1 MATPYKASRA
11 LEALVINMAPR
22 HHPSR
27 CAPDSWSLLKA
38 WKKQSVPGESMPVY
52 DGGSDKT
59 IYSHAR
65 YNYAF
70 RAWHDKVHLELDAG
84 FGKLDEIRVCNE
96 QVRQARA
103 RFVMLALSEE
113 DIRAVIADVAG
124 QVLYYYK
131 HGEFVKDQALFV
143 GACLEDGIFTTL
155 DSGVRY

>member
-1 MATPYKASRA
+1 
-11 LEALVINMAPR
+11 
-22 HHPSR
+22 
-27 CAPDSWSLLKA
+27 
-38 WKKQSVPGESMPVY
+38 MPVY